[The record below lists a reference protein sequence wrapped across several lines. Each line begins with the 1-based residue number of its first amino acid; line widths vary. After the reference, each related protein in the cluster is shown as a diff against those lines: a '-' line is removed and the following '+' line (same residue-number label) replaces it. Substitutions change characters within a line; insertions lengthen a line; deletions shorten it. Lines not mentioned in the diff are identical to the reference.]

1 MHTHTSPLC
10 YPPSLYPRYNG
21 RITFGR
27 GFGSFTHRGPQ
38 AQKKEENDNNNLGK
52 LNEEVQ
58 KINGLIGTEKKNIEE
73 TQEGIL
79 EMIKIMNDR
88 MKNDIQLEKKERL
101 FFSYF

>member
-38 AQKKEENDNNNLGK
+38 AQKKEENDNNNKGF
-52 LNEEVQ
+52 
-58 KINGLIGTEKKNIEE
+58 I
-73 TQEGIL
+73 
-79 EMIKIMNDR
+79 
-88 MKNDIQLEKKERL
+88 
-101 FFSYF
+101 S